1 MPLFLK
7 HRLTGVR
14 ERMED
19 SECDRRKLRNTYVQF
34 RAVNAL
40 VAGWG
45 QIYRRLLRPAAG
57 RRRTTVLDIG
67 FGGGD
72 IPARLARW
80 AARDGLELEI
90 TAIDTDPRA
99 LAFVRQQPVAKVLR
113 AIAFRQESV
122 AGLLGRGERFDAVV
136 SNHLLHHLE
145 ELEIERLCD
154 RTRRLARRL
163 VVHSDIVRSDLA
175 WLGFAALTGPF
186 FHRSFIVADGLT
198 SIRRSFTLS
207 ELRRLAPRGWRVER
221 AFPYHQLLIH
231 RAAEGDRD

>member
-19 SECDRRKLRNTYVQF
+19 PGCDRRKLRNTYAQF

-45 QIYRRLLRPAAG
+45 QVYRRLLRPAAG
-57 RRRTTVLDIG
+57 RRRTTLLDIG

-80 AARDGLELEI
+80 AARDGLELAI

-99 LAFVRQQPVAKVLR
+99 LAFVRRGRFPS
-113 AIAFRQESV
+113 AIAFRRESV
-122 AGLLGRGERFDAVV
+122 AGLLERGERFDVV
-136 SNHLLHHLE
+136 ASNHLLHHLE
-145 ELEIERLCD
+145 ESEIERLCD

-198 SIRRSFTLS
+198 SIRRSFTPS
-207 ELRRLAPRGWRVER
+207 ELRRLAPRGWRLER